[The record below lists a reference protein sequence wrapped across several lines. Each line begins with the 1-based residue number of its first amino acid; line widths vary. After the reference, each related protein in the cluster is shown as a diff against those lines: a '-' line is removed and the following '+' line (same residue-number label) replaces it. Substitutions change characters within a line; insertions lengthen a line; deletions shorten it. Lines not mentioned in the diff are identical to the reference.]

1 MHNTNYHRTLV
12 MFLVFDT
19 ETSGLPTF
27 CRRYPYGISGNDTC
41 RLVQIS
47 WILMSSDLEVL
58 EKKTYLV
65 KPKDF
70 LISDGSYRIHGI
82 SNEYARDHGVTIE
95 VVLTD
100 LERAME
106 GVHTLV
112 AHNITFDVNV
122 LKSECYRVQ
131 FTRLSR
137 MVMTANRFCTMSK
150 GKVLLSLTK
159 NPKLSE
165 LYKMLYDEE
174 MQNAHDAEFDT
185 HYCYMCFL
193 QLVHIPAMNPVK
205 VSSTKRKLAPK

>member
-1 MHNTNYHRTLV
+1 

-27 CRRYPYGISGNDTC
+27 TRRYPYGISGNDTC

-47 WILMSSDLEVL
+47 WILVSSDLEVL

-70 LISDGSYRIHGI
+70 IISDGSYKIHGI
-82 SNEYARDHGVTIE
+82 SNEYAQDHGVPVE
-95 VVLTD
+95 VVLAD

-106 GVHTLV
+106 GVHTIV

-137 MVMTANRFCTMSK
+137 MVMTANRFCTMNK
-150 GKVLLSLTK
+150 AKLLLSLTK

-165 LYKMLYDEE
+165 LYKMLYDED

-193 QLVHIPAMNPVK
+193 QLVYIPAVNPVQVR
-205 VSSTKRKLAPK
+205 VSSPKRKLASK